1 MSNMLEIGYTSAV
14 DKTVLQSN
22 QAALA
27 LLAEAEYDVDEFF
40 ADARRYPE
48 ITENLGVMKDFGAR
62 NDVVVAMWERVV
74 SSNTDLT
81 TLWIIIGVVAALV
94 IVGIVIFAVRRSKNR
109 RVKR

>member
-1 MSNMLEIGYTSAV
+1 
-14 DKTVLQSN
+14 
-22 QAALA
+22 
-27 LLAEAEYDVDEFF
+27 
-40 ADARRYPE
+40 
-48 ITENLGVMKDFGAR
+48 MKDFGAR